1 MKQGIFYAVAAYF
14 AWGLLPLYW
23 KLFQSMG
30 AWEIL
35 AHRIVWS
42 VLFVAIIIQVTK
54 RWKTMWGSVTGGKM
68 FAALAICSLLI
79 SANWLIY
86 IWAVNNNQIMQTSLG
101 YYMNPLF
108 TVLLGVIFLKE
119 KMHAGQWVALILA
132 ACGVLFVTF
141 QYGEVPWIALSLAVT
156 FAFYGLAKK
165 LVKQEAM
172 IGLAWETLFVAPI
185 ALGYL
190 LMLQAN
196 GTETIATLAWW
207 QMLLLALA
215 GVATAMPLYW
225 FAQAAVRLPLSIVGF
240 IQYLSPTISLLT
252 AVFLYKEPF
261 TTTHL
266 ISFACIWSALIIFT
280 ASSMRK
286 KPAAA
291 PIKQEVAIKKQA

>member
-1 MKQGIFYAVAAYF
+1 MKQGILYAFAAYV
-14 AWGLLPLYW
+14 AWGMLPLYW

-54 RWKTMWGSVTGGKM
+54 RWRAMRQSVSGGRIV
-68 FAALAICSLLI
+68 AALAICSLLI
-79 SANWLIY
+79 SANWLIF
-86 IWAVNNNQIMQTSLG
+86 IWAVNNNQVMQTSLG
-101 YYMNPLF
+101 YYMNPLI

-119 KMHAGQWVALILA
+119 KLNAGQWVALVLA
-132 ACGVLFVTF
+132 ACGVLYITL
-141 QYGEVPWIALSLAVT
+141 QYGVFPWIALSLAIT

-165 LVKQEAM
+165 LVKMEAM

-190 LMLQAN
+190 LMLQAD
-196 GTETIATLAWW
+196 GTETATTLAWW
-207 QMLLLALA
+207 QMLLLTLA

-225 FAQAAVRLPLSIVGF
+225 FAQATKRLPLSIIGF
-240 IQYLSPTISLLT
+240 IQYITPTITLLT
-252 AVFLYKEPF
+252 AVFLFGEPF
-261 TTTHL
+261 TTAHL
-266 ISFACIWSALIIFT
+266 ISFSCIWSALVLFT

-286 KPAAA
+286 KPATVSL
-291 PIKQEVAIKKQA
+291 KSEVAMKKQA

>member
-1 MKQGIFYAVAAYF
+1 MKQGILYAFAAYF
-14 AWGLLPLYW
+14 AWGMLPLYW

-54 RWKTMWGSVTGGKM
+54 RWRAMWGSVSGGKIA
-68 FAALAICSLLI
+68 AALAICSLLI

-86 IWAVNNNQIMQTSLG
+86 IWAVNNNQVMQTSLG

-132 ACGVLFVTF
+132 ACGVLFITV
-141 QYGEVPWIALSLAVT
+141 QYGEFPWIALSLALT

-165 LVKQEAM
+165 VVKMEAM

-190 LMLQAN
+190 IMLQAN
-196 GTETIATLAWW
+196 GTETVTTLAWW

-225 FAQAAVRLPLSIVGF
+225 FAQAAKRLPLSIVGF
-240 IQYLSPTISLLT
+240 IQYVSPTITLLT
-252 AVFLYKEPF
+252 AVFLFGEPF

-266 ISFACIWSALIIFT
+266 ISFSCIWSALVIFT
-280 ASSMRK
+280 VSSMRK
-286 KPAAA
+286 KPATV
-291 PIKQEVAIKKQA
+291 PLKPEVAIKKQA